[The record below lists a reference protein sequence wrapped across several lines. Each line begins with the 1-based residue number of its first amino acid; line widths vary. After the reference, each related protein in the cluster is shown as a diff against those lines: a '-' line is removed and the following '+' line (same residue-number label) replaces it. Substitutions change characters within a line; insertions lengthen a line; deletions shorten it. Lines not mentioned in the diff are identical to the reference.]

1 MLVFKDIRDKEQLN
15 KYLLENGL
23 EPNTFHD
30 SIYFGGFEDD
40 KLFGICEAFLTD
52 KGVFLGDWHVDSSH
66 SGQGLEEAIL
76 RSLFNKLEL
85 NQIDYIFSREKH
97 NILDKVGFQDSPEGY
112 RLDLKRLFNSGCS
125 CCGGEA
131 HEE

>member
-1 MLVFKDIRDKEQLN
+1 MLVFKDIKDKEQLN
-15 KYLLENGL
+15 KYLLENGM
-23 EPNTFHD
+23 EPKALHD

-40 KLFGICEAFLTD
+40 KLFGVCEAYLSD
-52 KGVFLGDWHVDSSH
+52 EGVFLGDCHVLKDH
-66 SGQGLEEAIL
+66 SNQGMEEAIL

-85 NQIDYIFSREKH
+85 NQIDYIYSKDTSDLLKK
-97 NILDKVGFQDSPEGY
+97 IGFKDCPEGY
-112 RLDLKRLFNSGCS
+112 RLDLKRLFNGGCS